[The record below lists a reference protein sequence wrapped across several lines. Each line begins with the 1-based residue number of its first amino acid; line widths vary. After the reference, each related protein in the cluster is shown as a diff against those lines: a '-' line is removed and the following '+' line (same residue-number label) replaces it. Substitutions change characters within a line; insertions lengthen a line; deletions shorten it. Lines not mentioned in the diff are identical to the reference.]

1 MLLIAV
7 MIQTP
12 RVRAARRLRN
22 ANDERFSCRI
32 CYGDGQYSVSEE
44 CDHFYCGDCIRYALE
59 AILKSGQFPPT
70 CPQCRA
76 DGDGTNEH
84 AASLR
89 GAITPAALSY
99 LQARGRE

>member
-32 CYGDGQYSVSEE
+32 CYGDGQYSVSARHTRFYAE
-44 CDHFYCGDCIRYALE
+44 HFHALGSLEWWIRSQRLCG
-59 AILKSGQFPPT
+59 
-70 CPQCRA
+70 
-76 DGDGTNEH
+76 
-84 AASLR
+84 
-89 GAITPAALSY
+89 
-99 LQARGRE
+99 